1 MPPLSELLIGGVLP
15 GVISLALLVA
25 PWLIW
30 RGGRGQ
36 ARAALMAAWIAPIA
50 MAISFLPATLVS
62 NKHAM
67 LWPVNASERGLAVV
81 AVALGAALLSLL
93 LARAFRR
100 GPMVGRVVAASMPAV
115 AGAFAAY
122 ALLKPLHP
130 HAVPMPMFVGLIVGS
145 GLWVAISSRLLG
157 AASTARPGAI
167 VPALLSIGLF
177 GASLVM
183 LFSAIGVFAQ
193 ATGGLVAAMS
203 SATLI
208 GLWKRSHS
216 LDAAAFVVPLSV
228 LAYFLI
234 GAWQLSP
241 RPPLGS
247 LAIIA
252 AMPLVFAAVATLLI
266 TGQRGRLILGLV
278 AASLYVGGAVAWGYS
293 IYAASQS
300 ESDYG
305 Y

>member
-30 RGGRGQ
+30 RGEQGRK
-36 ARAALMAAWIAPIA
+36 RAGVMAAWIAPIA
-50 MAISFLPATLVS
+50 IAMAFLPATLVS
-62 NKHAM
+62 NKHAT
-67 LWPVNASERGLAVV
+67 LWPVNASERGLAVA
-81 AVALGAALLSLL
+81 AVSLGAAMLSLL
-93 LARAFRR
+93 IARGLER
-100 GPMVGRVVAASMPAV
+100 GPLAGRVVAAVLPAA

-122 ALLKPLHP
+122 ALLRPLHP
-130 HAVPMPMFVGLIVGS
+130 HAVPMPMLVGLIAGS
-145 GLWVAISSRLLG
+145 GIWVAAGAWLLG
-157 AASTARPGAI
+157 AASKARPGAI
-167 VPALLSIGLF
+167 VPALFTIGLF

-208 GLWKRSHS
+208 CLWKRPHA
-216 LDAAAFVVPLSV
+216 LDAPAFVVPLALLV
-228 LAYFLI
+228 YFLL

-247 LAIIA
+247 LVLVA
-252 AMPLVFAAVATLLI
+252 AMPLVLAALAIFLI
-266 TGQRGRLILGLV
+266 TGSRGRLVIGVIV
-278 AASLYVGGAVAWGYS
+278 AMLYTGAAVGWSFS
-293 IYAASQS
+293 IYAASQAG
-300 ESDYG
+300 SDYG